1 MHMHVCMHTHK
12 VIIVG
17 DSHARRG
24 AAEVKHLLNNKF
36 EVQGMV
42 KSGSGMEL
50 IKETTRA
57 EINYQ
62 GKM

>member
-1 MHMHVCMHTHK
+1 M
-12 VIIVG
+12 IIVG

-42 KSGSGMEL
+42 KLGSGMEL
-50 IKETTRA
+50 IKENTRA
-57 EINYQ
+57 EINKLSRKDVVVVWGAQ
-62 GKM
+62 MI